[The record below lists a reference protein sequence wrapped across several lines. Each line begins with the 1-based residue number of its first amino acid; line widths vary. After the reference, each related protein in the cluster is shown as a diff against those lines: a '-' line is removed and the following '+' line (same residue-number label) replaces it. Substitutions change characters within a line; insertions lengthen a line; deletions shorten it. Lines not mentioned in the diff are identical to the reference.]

1 MSQLASAGPADEPTR
16 RPRRADLAKQRRRRG
31 RSRPSPTEP
40 SIAPT
45 STERHE
51 TSHRTDSAAGVGN
64 VGLVAGLLG
73 FLEEPDQVA
82 PAQSPPD
89 SRSTPTPTEA
99 TPAPATPVVSTR
111 TEPPSVPPPM
121 GAPGGTDAIDA
132 PSAVEEPVWD
142 WAAGRDQE
150 GSPQESRDTTP
161 ATPDHDLV
169 LELTSFDPE
178 RRRDALRRLL
188 GEPLTDATATAAV
201 VALRDP
207 EADIR
212 QLALQLFE
220 QAPGLV
226 PLDSLQALAFDTD
239 AAVRLRAA
247 ALAGRSH
254 DPDVVHHLADR
265 LLTERDDA
273 VLETVLAS
281 VVGVSR
287 STGLGAT
294 HVDAMCRAIGQIAVS
309 HLAVLRSGLQTLAA
323 SLDLGDLLH
332 RLGNTDPDLRA
343 GAAVLAFESGTDTA
357 LAAVARLSTDGHPTT
372 RRYANAAVAASR
384 ASADV
389 TAGTAPTGSGA
400 ELPQP
405 RGETRRAERPT
416 PDEAELTMLPGLVAA
431 LGDPDPEI
439 RDQAGTVLGGLD
451 RDKVLAWMWTQSRQ
465 ADAVFL
471 ERLIDAAGRLDANEI
486 GEPLARAVLRVRS
499 GGDHVMLDLAAR
511 SFAPLAAVATR
522 WQDAA
527 NPADR
532 VRAVELWTVLA
543 SAGPAPLLD
552 LLDDS
557 NAAVRLAAVSAAA
570 ETGIDDR
577 VTERLFD
584 LIERDSS
591 VRVRQ
596 AALASLRT
604 STAAARVTAVRIALS
619 TPHPE
624 LRRASLD
631 LLQGETDEEFHLLT
645 AALADPDGGVAQRA
659 AAALMDRPRPETL
672 AVLWSQL
679 RSTSGPTRAL
689 LLDVLR
695 NLDAAAL
702 RRLATQAAAH
712 PDPGERIVGVAA
724 LAALGHERELSRL
737 VDALGDPTPAVRLAA
752 LDALGSHAGVTALTP
767 VVATLRD
774 PDPSVRACAV
784 RVLADL
790 EDDAAIPYVV
800 GALDDPAP
808 LVRDAVVEVLD
819 RHGSPQVAA
828 LLLDHLDRPAHQ
840 TTVAQLLAR
849 MGPAATE
856 ALLARVPDA
865 DRTQRMVLLQALRA
879 AGITDRLIAELQAPA
894 PDVRLRALELLALLH
909 HTEAADPIADR
920 LTDPDA
926 RVRTL
931 AATILGDFGDNRAVE
946 QLRTAFGSDPD
957 MEVVAAVE
965 RAYRQLVTDE

>member
-1 MSQLASAGPADEPTR
+1 MSQSPGPGPHDEPPR

-31 RSRPSPTEP
+31 RTRPSPVEP
-40 SIAPT
+40 STAPPP
-45 STERHE
+45 
-51 TSHRTDSAAGVGN
+51 AGQDEADRAGNATAGQGN
-64 VGLVAGLLG
+64 VGFVAGLLG
-73 FLEEPDQVA
+73 FLDDPDRVVPADVPSDPRSA
-82 PAQSPPD
+82 PAPAAAP
-89 SRSTPTPTEA
+89 
-99 TPAPATPVVSTR
+99 PAPATPATR
-111 TEPPSVPPPM
+111 TEPPSVPPPP
-121 GAPGGTDAIDA
+121 AEPGGTEAIDA
-132 PSAVEEPVWD
+132 PSVAQEPVWD
-142 WAAGRDQE
+142 WTADRGAVAPSHAVDD
-150 GSPQESRDTTP
+150 SAPQQ
-161 ATPDHDLV
+161 PDHDLV
-169 LELTSFDPE
+169 LELTSFDPQ

-207 EADIR
+207 ETDIR

-220 QAPGLV
+220 QAPELV

-281 VVGVSR
+281 IVGVSR
-287 STGLGAT
+287 SIGIGAT
-294 HVDAMCRAIGQIAVS
+294 HVDTLCRTIGQVAVS
-309 HLAVLRSGLQTLAA
+309 HLAALRSGLQTLAA

-332 RLGNTDPDLRA
+332 RLGDADPDLRA
-343 GAAVLAFESGTDTA
+343 GAAVLAFESGTDVA
-357 LAAVARLSTDGHPTT
+357 LAAVARLSTDGHPTA

-384 ASADV
+384 APA
-389 TAGTAPTGSGA
+389 TETPHTAPTGSGA

-416 PDEAELTMLPGLVAA
+416 PDEAELAMLPGLVMA
-431 LGDPDPEI
+431 LGDPDPGI
-439 RDQAGTVLGGLD
+439 RDQAGAVLGGLD

-465 ADAVFL
+465 ADAAFL

-486 GEPLARAVLRVRS
+486 GEPLARAVLRVR
-499 GGDHVMLDLAAR
+499 GGSDHVMLELAAR

-522 WQDAA
+522 WQEST

-557 NAAVRLAAVSAAA
+557 NAAVRLAAVAAA
-570 ETGIDDR
+570 TETGIDDR

-596 AALASLRT
+596 AALASLHA
-604 STAAARVTAVRIALS
+604 STAATRVTAVRIALS

-631 LLQGETDEEFHLLT
+631 LLQGETDEEFDLLT
-645 AALADPDGGVAQRA
+645 TALADPDGEVAQRA
-659 AAALMDRPRPETL
+659 AAVLMDRPRPETL

-679 RSTSGPTRAL
+679 RTASGPTRSL

-724 LAALGHERELSRL
+724 LAALGDERELSRL

-752 LDALGSHAGVTALTP
+752 LDALGTHAGVTALTP

-790 EDDAAIPYVV
+790 EDDAAIPHVV

-808 LVRDAVVEVLD
+808 IVRDAVAEVLG
-819 RHGSPQVAA
+819 RHGSPQVAT
-828 LLLDHLDRPAHQ
+828 LLLGHLDRPAHQ

-909 HTEAADPIADR
+909 HTDAADPIADR
-920 LTDPDA
+920 LTDPDP
-926 RVRTL
+926 RVRAL
-931 AATILGDFGDNRAVE
+931 AATVLGDFGDNRAVE
-946 QLRTAFGSDPD
+946 HLRAAFGSDPD
-957 MEVVAAVE
+957 MDVVAAVE